1 MQINKR
7 KAQEPLKKG
16 AGLTRALP
24 KDINKIIFVSFFYFT
39 VPEHLILTNDR
50 QSDSGLNPIFRAN
63 TCTHALTGKYHS
75 S

>member
-16 AGLTRALP
+16 VGLTRALP
-24 KDINKIIFVSFFYFT
+24 KDINKIIFVSFFCFT
-39 VPEHLILTNDR
+39 VPEHLILTNDC
-50 QSDSGLNPIFRAN
+50 QSDSGLNPIFRTN
-63 TCTHALTGKYHS
+63 TCTHALIGKYHS